1 MENPVK
7 QALEEVK
14 MAMVRLNGQFEDRVQ
29 AFRLMGK
36 DEKEL
41 SELTK
46 GAMAMKDAAGIYLA
60 WASHYIER
68 LEKTEGL
75 DLDEE
80 SEEVGGRNV

>member
-14 MAMVRLNGQFEDRVQ
+14 MAMVRLNGQFDDRVK